1 MSSLIEIKEDAKKVD
16 QKIYDAL
23 QEFYEKHPY
32 VKLEVGTTMSSA
44 SGGRQML
51 TDVKSKITLI

>member
-23 QEFYEKHPY
+23 QEFYSKHPY
-32 VKLEVGTTMSSA
+32 VKLEIATVVSRNGH
-44 SGGRQML
+44 REIL
-51 TDVKSKITLI
+51 TNVNCKVILL